1 MKLTWKE
8 RFRGLDVAV
17 DLGTARTRV
26 FVRGRGLVAD
36 EASADFAT
44 QIRATRE
51 LGWKFIESRKIGG
64 KTLATLSDEEFER
77 MDKNIDKG
85 MRYRLA

>member
-36 EASADFAT
+36 EASAVLF
-44 QIRATRE
+44 E
-51 LGWKFIESRKIGG
+51 GG
-64 KTLATLSDEEFER
+64 RDPTLSVIRGAGRVLDELDHLSR
-77 MDKNIDKG
+77 S
-85 MRYRLA
+85 ATP